1 MGPIRQDPLVNLSK
15 TAQDPLDMLSELGS
29 AVENARDSQQ
39 MLTDVCRI
47 LTTPGWYDL
56 AWIGLIRPDAPGV
69 LPLAR
74 AGLEDVLPDPATL
87 PIGDPDGASRQ
98 LASLAQQAQ
107 PVVMTDIQD
116 DGHIDPWLERPFAAG
131 CRSAAALPIRR
142 DGEVIG
148 LLNLY
153 SRLPDA
159 FGRDCLPVLQRV
171 ADHVASGLSRLQT
184 TKPRL
189 PRPVDPDAER
199 QRLQLLYNITQA
211 VTSSLEPAEIL
222 QRAISLTSQNLGA
235 LFGEAFT
242 LDRLSNL
249 LHLQAL
255 SDPDPARIASVRDRL
270 GAIPGGGIPGWIV
283 ANRQALNLAEVSA
296 DPRWE
301 PFSQAESQAH
311 AVLGAPILAGD
322 ELLGVLLVFHHQPA
336 AFRDEH
342 LELLTTIARQVGLAL
357 ANAER
362 YQQAQR
368 RLAELAALQQVG
380 QVINRRLEM
389 QPLLEEV
396 VRQVAEVLGY
406 PMVEILLV
414 EGQDMVFRAGRG
426 PDLHGVRTAVSE
438 GVSGRVARTN
448 MPAFVPDVR
457 VDPDYLAL
465 VPTTET
471 EIAVPLRKG
480 GVVFGVLNV
489 ESPKPGSLTEG
500 DMRLLSLLG
509 DQISVAI
516 ENAALYDHVRQHA
529 DALERTVADRT
540 AALEEA
546 LDHARQADRIKSRFV
561 SDVSHELRTPLSNIR
576 LYLDLLTLGKPERFP
591 SYLETLDR
599 ETNRLARLIED
610 LLAISRLDAGAAMF
624 QPSEFDLNSLASVLV
639 EDRRRLFAQKG
650 LKLEFSPQP
659 DLPAIFADE
668 RMVTQVVAN
677 LLTNAMQYTLS
688 GSVTVSTASQTEGGR
703 SWVTV
708 TLADTGLGILAE
720 DLPYLFERFFRGA
733 SSRLVRAPGTGL
745 GLAICK
751 EILDRHGGRVTVE
764 SEEGRGSAFTI
775 WLPVNKAGSVAAID
789 RPAPHGRRT
798 PGAR

>member
-1 MGPIRQDPLVNLSK
+1 LVDLSKNVKDPLK
-15 TAQDPLDMLSELGS
+15 MLIELGS
-29 AVENARDSQQ
+29 AVDNAQDSQQ

-47 LTTPGWYDL
+47 LTGPGWYDM

-69 LPLAR
+69 LRLAR

-87 PIGDPDGASRQ
+87 PMDDPDAASGL
-98 LASLAQQAQ
+98 LASLAQQTD
-107 PVVMTDIQD
+107 PVVATEIKA
-116 DGHIDPWLERPFAAG
+116 GSPIDPWLERASAAG

-142 DGEVIG
+142 GGELIG

-153 SRLPDA
+153 SRLPNA
-159 FGRDCLPVLQRV
+159 FGQDRLQVLQEA

-184 TKPRL
+184 TKLGSPRSA
-189 PRPVDPDAER
+189 DPDAER
-199 QRLQLLYNITQA
+199 QRLQLLYNLTQA

-222 QRAISLTSQNLGA
+222 QRAISLTSHNLGA
-235 LFGEAFT
+235 LFGEAYT
-242 LDRLSNL
+242 LDRHSNL
-249 LHLQAL
+249 LHPRAV
-255 SDPDPARIASVRDRL
+255 SDPDPVRLASARDRL
-270 GAIPGGGIPGWIV
+270 GTSPGGGIPGWIV
-283 ANRQALNLAEVSA
+283 ANRQVLNLAEVSV
-296 DPRWE
+296 DPRWK
-301 PFSQAESQAH
+301 PSGQGDSQAH

-357 ANAER
+357 SNAER
-362 YQQAQR
+362 YQQSQR
-368 RLAELAALQQVG
+368 RLAELTALQQVG

-396 VRQVAEVLGY
+396 VWQVAEVLGY

-426 PDLHGVRTAVSE
+426 PDLHGVRTAVSD

-457 VDPDYLAL
+457 ADPDYLAL
-465 VPTTET
+465 VPTTAT

-489 ESPKPGSLTEG
+489 ETPEPGSLTE
-500 DMRLLSLLG
+500 DDLRLLSLLG

-546 LDHARQADRIKSRFV
+546 LDYARKADRIKSQFV

-576 LYLDLLTLGKPERFP
+576 LYLDLLTMGKPERFRA
-591 SYLETLDR
+591 YLETLDR

-659 DLPAIFADE
+659 DLPAVLADE

-688 GSVTVSTASQTEGGR
+688 GSVTVSTASQTAGGR
-703 SWVTV
+703 SWVTLTV
-708 TLADTGLGILAE
+708 ADTGLGILAE
-720 DLPYLFERFFRGA
+720 DLPHIFERFFRGA

-751 EILDRHGGRVTVE
+751 EILDRHGGRIAVE
-764 SEEGRGSAFTI
+764 SEEGRGSTFTI
-775 WLPVNKAGSVAAID
+775 WLPMSKPDSVATIGRDATHEQ
-789 RPAPHGRRT
+789 PTPSAP
-798 PGAR
+798 